1 MWLIVTSILE
11 GMFGA
16 LIFFSFRSWKSDF
29 GGDNTNKKRKRLV
42 CRLIMGAGIGYLW
55 VVGGFPNSFNIVM
68 AGMLAPEM
76 LEGALEKFNE
86 EYEKELKGGVLD
98 A

>member
-1 MWLIVTSILE
+1 MWHILKTVLE

-29 GGDNTNKKRKRLV
+29 RGDNTNKTLKRLV
-42 CRLIMGAGIGYLW
+42 CRLVMGAGIGYLW
-55 VVGGFPNSFNIVM
+55 VAGGYPNSFNTVM
-68 AGMLAPEM
+68 AGMIAPEM

-86 EYEKELKGGVLD
+86 KYEKELKGGVLD